1 MDDFDQDF
9 HGKSNCRCGGNIE
22 LELEVESKDVT
33 RLLQSHDKMLRDEEL
48 LLMNEQRKCFL
59 EMESTPGKD
68 AMKIVKMTP
77 KDLEYYIILVDKAVT
92 GFERT
97 GSNFERNSTVSKI
110 LQRA

>member
-1 MDDFDQDF
+1 MDDSDQDF
-9 HGKSNCRCGGNIE
+9 HGKSNCRWGGNRE
-22 LELEVESKDVT
+22 PELEVEPKDVT
-33 RLLQSHDKMLRDEEL
+33 RLLQSHDRTLRDEGL

-59 EMESTPGKD
+59 EMESTGKD

-77 KDLEYYIILVDKAVT
+77 KDLEYYVILVDKAVT

-97 GSNFERNSTVSKI
+97 GSNFERNSTVSKL